1 MADRALNELTASEAR
16 AGMDAGN
23 FTSED
28 LTAACLARIEERE
41 PAVEAWVHLDP
52 GYALEQA
59 RDRDRVRAAGASLG
73 PLHGV
78 PVALRTFLIRA
89 ICRLNTEAN
98 ALPAAGLHRMH
109 LQRSYCV
116 RQAQLFWGRS

>member
-1 MADRALNELTASEAR
+1 MADHALNELTASEAR

-59 RDRDRVRAAGASLG
+59 RVRDRVRAAGSLSRSRRLRRSEHRQLRGARLRVRLTGPFAS
-73 PLHGV
+73 
-78 PVALRTFLIRA
+78 A
-89 ICRLNTEAN
+89 
-98 ALPAAGLHRMH
+98 
-109 LQRSYCV
+109 
-116 RQAQLFWGRS
+116 

>member
-52 GYALEQA
+52 GYALE
-59 RDRDRVRAAGASLG
+59 
-73 PLHGV
+73 
-78 PVALRTFLIRA
+78 
-89 ICRLNTEAN
+89 
-98 ALPAAGLHRMH
+98 
-109 LQRSYCV
+109 
-116 RQAQLFWGRS
+116 